1 MTSYEPLRLADQSVD
16 KTKFI
21 LLDCYTT
28 ENSTTLGENGTQIPI
43 NQIVVSACERNSKQM
58 PNGNFSATAIMRDFL
73 RYNKPF
79 SAGIMS
85 YFQKPEN
92 SLESNFIEKGINRQM
107 YSMLKPKRLK
117 RISIPYCCGEEALN
131 PYYDV
136 KLPNGTFATIE
147 KAEFELSNEM
157 INLDLSIGSNCSF
170 SVKFP
175 DLQSGDNYPPRGTIL
190 KKEPVSIITGQE
202 YICDENGSGCY
213 VSNVFSEGTRT
224 YYADGVGG
232 DYFEDTL
239 N

>member
-1 MTSYEPLRLADQSVD
+1 MALLQRSRRL
-16 KTKFI
+16 
-21 LLDCYTT
+21 
-28 ENSTTLGENGTQIPI
+28 
-43 NQIVVSACERNSKQM
+43 
-58 PNGNFSATAIMRDFL
+58 
-73 RYNKPF
+73 
-79 SAGIMS
+79 
-85 YFQKPEN
+85 
-92 SLESNFIEKGINRQM
+92 
-107 YSMLKPKRLK
+107 
-117 RISIPYCCGEEALN
+117 
-131 PYYDV
+131 
-136 KLPNGTFATIE
+136 
-147 KAEFELSNEM
+147 
-157 INLDLSIGSNCSF
+157 NCSF